1 MSSSPHLR
9 LAALLIGLLLV
20 GCSQG
25 ARSLKLDQDL
35 ARKSFEAFLT
45 AWRDGQTPQDLQKR
59 DPKIIGTDAE
69 WQRGR
74 KLKNFEVLPE
84 EFNDGTNLKL
94 SAKLTLEL
102 DKNRI
107 ETRVVEYIVGTSPVI
122 TVFPP

>member
-1 MSSSPHLR
+1 MQSPVFR
-9 LAALLIGLLLV
+9 RVCLLLLGV
-20 GCSQG
+20 LLAGCSQG
-25 ARSLKLDQDL
+25 ARSLKLDQDV
-35 ARKSFEAFLT
+35 ARKSFEAFLM

-59 DPKIIGTDAE
+59 NPQIIGTDAE
-69 WQRGR
+69 WQRGH
-74 KLKNFEVLPE
+74 KLKEFEVLPD

-102 DKNRI
+102 DHKRT

>member
-1 MSSSPHLR
+1 MLSSTNLR
-9 LAALLIGLLLV
+9 LAAVLIGLLLM

-45 AWRDGQTPQDLQKR
+45 AWRDGQTPQDLQGR
-59 DPKIIGTDAE
+59 TPKIIGTDADWE
-69 WQRGR
+69 RGR

-94 SAKLTLEL
+94 SAKLTIEI
-102 DKNRI
+102 DKHRT
-107 ETRVVEYIVGTSPVI
+107 ETRTVEYIVGTSPVI